1 MLYYLISIGVF
12 MPSLRYGHA
21 DGRKHASLG
30 APGPA
35 ACSPMNL
42 LPSTVPDTA
51 GSASAR
57 AASLS
62 SEEKSD
68 WILTM

>member
-1 MLYYLISIGVF
+1 
-12 MPSLRYGHA
+12 MPSLRCGHE

-35 ACSPMNL
+35 ACSPTSL

-51 GSASAR
+51 GLASAI

-68 WILTM
+68 WILPN